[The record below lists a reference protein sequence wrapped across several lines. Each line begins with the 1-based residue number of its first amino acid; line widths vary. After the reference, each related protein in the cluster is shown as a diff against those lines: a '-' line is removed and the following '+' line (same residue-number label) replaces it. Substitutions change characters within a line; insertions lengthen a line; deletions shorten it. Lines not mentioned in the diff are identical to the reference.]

1 MCLFETIK
9 LERKIPECLILSVN
23 NTKNEFE
30 NEQYFKSYLHMC
42 YFLKSTVHF
51 GLKLFY
57 SLKLSF
63 MKRSKQ
69 TFIDFNKCI

>member
-1 MCLFETIK
+1 M
-9 LERKIPECLILSVN
+9 LSVN

-30 NEQYFKSYLHMC
+30 NEQFFKSYLHCMC
-42 YFLKSTVHF
+42 YLLESTVHF
-51 GLKLFY
+51 GLKLFS

>member
-1 MCLFETIK
+1 MLW
-9 LERKIPECLILSVN
+9 VN
-23 NTKNEFE
+23 NTKKEFE
-30 NEQYFKSYLHMC
+30 NEQFFKSYLHMC
-42 YFLKSTVHF
+42 YLLESTLHF
-51 GLKLFY
+51 GLKLLS

>member
-1 MCLFETIK
+1 M
-9 LERKIPECLILSVN
+9 LSVN

-30 NEQYFKSYLHMC
+30 KEQFLKSYLHMC
-42 YFLKSTVHF
+42 YLSESTVHF

>member
-1 MCLFETIK
+1 M
-9 LERKIPECLILSVN
+9 LSVN

-30 NEQYFKSYLHMC
+30 NEQFFKSYLHMC
-42 YFLKSTVHF
+42 YLLESTVHF
-51 GLKLFY
+51 NGLKLFS

-69 TFIDFNKCI
+69 TFTDFNKCI

>member
-1 MCLFETIK
+1 M
-9 LERKIPECLILSVN
+9 LSVN

-30 NEQYFKSYLHMC
+30 NEQFFKSYLHMC
-42 YFLKSTVHF
+42 YLLESTVHF
-51 GLKLFY
+51 GLKLFL